1 MHFAFVTV
9 MVTSSVIL
17 STHCTFTYM
26 KILSKLYQL
35 IVNVHTDNDGKGLL
49 NTTILLA
56 QS

>member
-26 KILSKLYQL
+26 KILSKLYQ
-35 IVNVHTDNDGKGLL
+35 NVHTDNDGKGLL